1 MKKNDNLLILLI
13 LLFSFI
19 SWILGSIF
27 ISLFWWDTILEKE
40 KTKTIIK
47 NDLQS
52 IENNITKIT
61 KEVSPSVVNIIIK
74 KDLVLYKRDPFG
86 FFQEKIGSVRQK
98 VGGGTG
104 FFISKDGKILTNKH
118 VVSDE
123 TAEYT
128 VITNNWKEYD
138 AKVIWLDPLTDL
150 AIIKIQSD
158 ENFVPL
164 EFIKSEEE
172 MTPWEFVIAIGNAL
186 AEFQNSVSLWIISG
200 IGRSIKAEN
209 ENLYWLIQTDAAINP
224 WNSGWPL
231 VNLNKKVVGINT
243 AILDGAEWIG
253 FAIEL
258 SQKKIDYMI
267 NSIEKYGKIK
277 RPLIGINYILMT
289 PELAKEL
296 GIQESYWAYILNQES
311 SILPWSSA
319 EKAWLQKED
328 IILEVN
334 DTKID
339 SQNSLEWEIQNK
351 IPWETLKLKIR
362 KKDGKIN
369 NIFVTLSE
377 Y

>member
-1 MKKNDNLLILLI
+1 MKKNENLLIILI

-27 ISLFWWDTILEKE
+27 ISFLWWNKILEKE

-52 IENNITKIT
+52 IENNITEIA

-74 KDLVLYKRDPFG
+74 KDLVVYRNDPYG
-86 FFQEKIGSVRQK
+86 FFQQKIGSVRQK
-98 VGGGTG
+98 IGGGTG
-104 FFISKDGKILTNKH
+104 FFITKDGEILTNKH

-123 TAEYT
+123 SAEYT
-128 VITNNWKEYD
+128 VITNSWKEYD
-138 AKVIWLDPLTDL
+138 AKILALDPLTDL
-150 AIIKIQSD
+150 AVIKIQS
-158 ENFVPL
+158 EESFIPL
-164 EFIKSEEE
+164 EFIKDSHEL
-172 MTPWEFVIAIGNAL
+172 TPWEFVIAIGNAL
-186 AEFQNSVSLWIISG
+186 AEFQNSISLWVISG
-200 IGRSIKAEN
+200 LWRTIKAEN
-209 ENLYWLIQTDAAINP
+209 ETLAWLIQTDAAINP

-243 AILDGAEWIG
+243 AILDGAEGIG
-253 FAIEL
+253 FALEL
-258 SQKKIDYMI
+258 SQKKIDYII

-277 RPLIGINYILMT
+277 KPIIGINYILMT

-311 SILPWSSA
+311 SILSWSSA

-328 IILEVN
+328 IILEIN
-334 DTKID
+334 DIKID
-339 SQNSLEWEIQNK
+339 SQNTLESQIQNK
-351 IPWETLKLKIR
+351 IPWEKIQLTV
-362 KKDGKIN
+362 KGKNGKIK
-369 NIFVTLSE
+369 NISITLSE

>member
-61 KEVSPSVVNIIIK
+61 KEISPSVVNIIIK

-362 KKDGKIN
+362 KKDGKIK